1 MDPEYKKQ
9 LENQGYRFAG
19 EHTSVKICGW
29 TKKALTGCGTCYKQ
43 RFYGIKSHQC
53 VQMTPATNFC
63 DHDCIFCWRSRNNSS
78 FGVPDDP
85 KAIVPES
92 VGAQNVLLNGFPG
105 NEKVDMALYKE
116 SKTPKHVAIS
126 LNGEPLYY
134 PKLSALIREYHKNGF
149 STFVVSN
156 GQLPVVLRKLEA
168 PTQFYLSLD
177 APNEELYKKIDQP
190 MRKDGWSRLMESMDV
205 LKDRK
210 KEMRTAVRITLIKGL
225 NDVEPERYAE
235 ILDRGDPHFVEVKA
249 YMFIGSSRQRLKM
262 EMMPYHYE
270 VKEFSERIAEVS
282 GWKIV
287 DEQEE
292 SRVVLLMKKDF
303 TMRKIDFSSLHLK
316 GGGVQDSESEEVRD
330 AVAFSEE
337 HLDG

>member
-1 MDPEYKKQ
+1 
-9 LENQGYRFAG
+9 
-19 EHTSVKICGW
+19 
-29 TKKALTGCGTCYKQ
+29 
-43 RFYGIKSHQC
+43 
-53 VQMTPATNFC
+53 
-63 DHDCIFCWRSRNNSS
+63 
-78 FGVPDDP
+78 
-85 KAIVPES
+85 
-92 VGAQNVLLNGFPG
+92 
-105 NEKVDMALYKE
+105 
-116 SKTPKHVAIS
+116 
-126 LNGEPLYY
+126 
-134 PKLSALIREYHKNGF
+134 
-149 STFVVSN
+149 
-156 GQLPVVLRKLEA
+156 
-168 PTQFYLSLD
+168 
-177 APNEELYKKIDQP
+177 
-190 MRKDGWSRLMESMDV
+190 SMDV